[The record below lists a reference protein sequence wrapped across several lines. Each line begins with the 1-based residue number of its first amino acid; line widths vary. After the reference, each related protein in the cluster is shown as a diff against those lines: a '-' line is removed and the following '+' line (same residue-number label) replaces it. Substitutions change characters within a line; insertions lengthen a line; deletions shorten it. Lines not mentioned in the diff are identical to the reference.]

1 LTTQDG
7 GKFKLILPKQ
17 PAAIHIGP
25 RRRRVRLLR
34 RVALISAGVCVVKV
48 VVNRLGLELFSVNPL
63 FSAMVASTVFLVSFL
78 LSGVLTDYKES
89 EKIPGQIATSLET
102 LTFEIRAIVVYNSKA
117 KVDAPIHA
125 VVRLGWAIHAWLNER
140 INTQEVFATHRLTHG
155 QVVQAATFLSSST
168 LQGRLMGEMSLL
180 LSLINRIEV
189 IRETD
194 FVPLVSWMADIGA
207 FFLSAGLVFAR
218 ADSLWESCFFLF
230 VITFLL
236 IFLLRLIDDIDNPFG
251 YVDQASAE
259 DVSLDVL
266 NLALNRLQDAL
277 PELDAEGES
286 ALRGQVDLV
295 G

>member
-1 LTTQDG
+1 M
-7 GKFKLILPKQ
+7 
-17 PAAIHIGP
+17 
-25 RRRRVRLLR
+25 
-34 RVALISAGVCVVKV
+34 CVVKV
-48 VVNRLGLELFSVNPL
+48 VVNALGFELFSVNPL
-63 FSAMVASTVFLVSFL
+63 FSALVASTVFLISFL

-102 LTFEIRAIVVYNSKA
+102 LDLEIRAIPAYNSKA
-117 KVDAPIHA
+117 RIDAPIHA
-125 VVRLGWAIHAWLNER
+125 VVGLGWVIHAWLHEKT
-140 INTQEVFATHRLTHG
+140 NTQNVYASHRRTHQ

-168 LQGRLMGEMSLL
+168 LQGRLMGEMATLL
-180 LSLINRIEV
+180 NLINRIEV

-236 IFLLRLIDDIDNPFG
+236 IFLLRLIEDIDNPFD
-251 YVDQASAE
+251 YVEQKSAE

-266 NLALNRLQDAL
+266 NLALKRLQDAL
-277 PELDAEGES
+277 PGQDAPGGS
-286 ALRGQVDLV
+286 GLVSQVDSTF
-295 G
+295 

>member
-1 LTTQDG
+1 
-7 GKFKLILPKQ
+7 
-17 PAAIHIGP
+17 
-25 RRRRVRLLR
+25 
-34 RVALISAGVCVVKV
+34 
-48 VVNRLGLELFSVNPL
+48 
-63 FSAMVASTVFLVSFL
+63 MVASTVFLVSFL

-102 LTFEIRAIVVYNSKA
+102 LTFEIRAIVVYNQKA

-125 VVRLGWAIHAWLNER
+125 VVRLGWVIHAWLNER
-140 INTQEVFATHRLTHG
+140 VSTQEVFAIHRLTHG

-194 FVPLVSWMADIGA
+194 FVPLVSWMADLGA

-236 IFLLRLIDDIDNPFG
+236 VFLLRLIDDIDNPFG

-286 ALRGQVDLV
+286 ALRGPVDLV

>member
-1 LTTQDG
+1 MPENRKSYQFALATQSS
-7 GKFKLILPKQ
+7 I
-17 PAAIHIGP
+17 AHIGP
-25 RRRRVRLLR
+25 RRRRIRLLR
-34 RVALISAGVCVVKV
+34 RVALISAVVCGVKV

-63 FSAMVASTVFLVSFL
+63 FSAMVASTVFLISFL

-89 EKIPGQIATSLET
+89 EKIPGQIASALET
-102 LTFEIRAIVVYNSKA
+102 LDLEIRAIPVYNPKA
-117 KVDAPIHA
+117 KIDASIHA
-125 VVRLGWAIHAWLNER
+125 VVGLGWVIQAWLHEK
-140 INTQEVFATHRLTHG
+140 INTQDVYAGHRRTHE

-168 LQGRLMGEMSLL
+168 LRGRLMGEMATLL
-180 LSLINRIEV
+180 NLINRIEV

-236 IFLLRLIDDIDNPFG
+236 IFLLRLIEDIDNPFD
-251 YVDQASAE
+251 YVEQKSAE

-266 NLALNRLQDAL
+266 NLALKRLQDAL
-277 PELDAEGES
+277 PDQDAPGGS
-286 ALRGQVDLV
+286 GLVSQVDSTV
-295 G
+295 